1 MSPVLKP
8 GFSLTQRLT
17 DHVVDNYD
25 IRSVLPFSYT
35 NTYPELATST
45 DLSCA
50 SIRSASYNTDTLVRL
65 VLV

>member
-45 DLSCA
+45 DLS
-50 SIRSASYNTDTLVRL
+50 YNTDTLVRL